1 MEYQLKEL
9 IERIKNDGVKD
20 AEDNA
25 ARIISEAQ
33 QQATTI
39 VKNAE
44 EEARQIRT
52 SAMSDAER
60 AERSGAESLRQA
72 ARDLLL
78 TVRESIEKIFDKII
92 TAEVSR
98 SLDQQLMTEA
108 ILAGVKCIKT
118 DASGSIDVQIPES
131 QYASL
136 EPGLRGALAAE
147 FAQGISIVPL
157 KGLDAGFRISM
168 KDGSAFYEFSNQE
181 LAAMLSRY
189 LNPRL
194 GKFLSE

>member
-33 QQATTI
+33 QQAATI

-118 DASGSIDVQIPES
+118 DVSGSIDVQIPES

>member
-72 ARDLLL
+72 TRDLLL

>member
-9 IERIKNDGVKD
+9 IERIKNDGVKN

-25 ARIISEAQ
+25 ARIISEAR
-33 QQATTI
+33 QQAAAI
-39 VKNAE
+39 MKKAE
-44 EEARQIRT
+44 DEARQIRT
-52 SAMSDAER
+52 SAMADAER
-60 AERSGAESLRQA
+60 AERSGTEALRQA
-72 ARDLLL
+72 GRDLLL
-78 TVRESIEKIFDKII
+78 TVRESIEKVFDKII
-92 TAEVSR
+92 KTEVSR
-98 SLDQQLMTEA
+98 SLDHQIMAES
-108 ILAGVKCIKT
+108 ILAVVRSLSADG
-118 DASGSIDVQIPES
+118 SGSIDVQIPES

-147 FAQGISIVPL
+147 FAQGIDIVPF